1 MKPTMGRLVPF
12 GVYPVRAASFR
23 MARKYAGWIALAYA
37 IIGREDQ
44 ADEIM
49 SCMRAAHAGR
59 ALRYGPR
66 KRETPDL

>member
-23 MARKYAGWIALAYA
+23 MARKYAPWIALAYA

-44 ADEIM
+44 AEEIM
-49 SCMRAAHAGR
+49 SCMRRAGAGR
-59 ALRYGPR
+59 GLRYGPR
-66 KRETPDL
+66 KRETADL